1 MHLRMLQVTV
11 KQEDISGL
19 VRLYEEK
26 IIPALEKIG
35 GCLFACLVQSVRK
48 PEEGISVTLWRS
60 EEDTSRY
67 EQSGLFKQ
75 LLDEARPFFAET
87 TEWKLELTKDFTLE
101 YTPASAEPTLKTYS
115 VSTTGGSTAA
125 SPEGIH
131 QPFLRIVSIHLKP
144 GKLEEYR
151 DIYQRNIMPALMATN
166 GCLFS
171 CLSASTADS
180 NETISVTLWKSR
192 AEADEYEQKGT
203 FTQLLEGIRHT
214 MSDLS
219 QLRMQSQGTRLP
231 SVTSEDVEVDG
242 FHLLVSKSFLG

>member
-1 MHLRMLQVTV
+1 MYLRMLQVTV

-19 VRLYEEK
+19 VRLYEQR
-26 IIPALEKIG
+26 IIPALEKFG

-48 PEEGISVTLWRS
+48 PEEGISVTLWHS
-60 EEDTSRY
+60 EEDASRY

-75 LLDEARPFFAET
+75 LLTEAKPYFAET

-101 YTPASAEPTLKTYS
+101 YTPSSAEPTLKTYS

-125 SPEGIH
+125 SSAEMH

-151 DIYQRNIMPALMATN
+151 ELYRRDIIPALMATS
-166 GCLFS
+166 GCRFS
-171 CLSASTADS
+171 CLSTSTADS
-180 NETISVTLWKSR
+180 NDTISVTLWNSR
-192 AEADEYEQKGT
+192 TDAEEYEQKGA
-203 FTQLLEGIRHT
+203 FSQLLEGIRHT

-219 QLRMQSQGTRLP
+219 QLRMQSEGTRLP

-242 FHLLVSKSFLG
+242 FHLLASRSLLA